1 MTTRRLSPTVPTRR
15 VASTLRMYRERKG
28 MGVGEAAAG
37 VDHQSSWLSRIE
49 GMENRAHP
57 NDVQALLMQY
67 DVEQPVIEAVKA
79 VARQSRKRGWWYPYH
94 DVLPDWF
101 GQYLGLESDASTIR
115 AFDGLAVPGLL
126 QTEEY
131 ARAMVQALVPRQ
143 SAAEIDRFTRLRIER
158 QQRISDD
165 EDPVQ
170 FRAVLDEG
178 LLWRQV
184 GGTQVMIEQI
194 EWLLEV
200 GQRPNVE
207 IQVLPSAAGAHP
219 AMNGSFVV
227 MDFPPLP
234 TPFPT
239 IDDRIAYVDL
249 LVGAKYF
256 DNAAEVAP
264 YEAVWEQLRGDAL
277 SSDES
282 DALLRRIAKRLAA
295 H

>member
-1 MTTRRLSPTVPTRR
+1 
-15 VASTLRMYRERKG
+15 MYRERKG

-49 GMENRAHP
+49 SMENRAHP

-67 DVEQPVIEAVKA
+67 AVEQPVIDAVKA

-131 ARAMVQALVPRQ
+131 ARALVQALVTRQ

-158 QQRISDD
+158 QQRITDE

-184 GGTQVMIEQI
+184 GGTQVMIAQI
-194 EWLLEV
+194 ERLLEV

-207 IQVLPSAAGAHP
+207 IQVLPSSAGAH
-219 AMNGSFVV
+219 AGMDGSFVV

-256 DNAAEVAP
+256 DNPAEVAP

-282 DALLRRIAKRLAA
+282 DALMRRIAKRLAA

>member
-1 MTTRRLSPTVPTRR
+1 
-15 VASTLRMYRERKG
+15 MYRERKG

>member
-1 MTTRRLSPTVPTRR
+1 
-15 VASTLRMYRERKG
+15 MYRERKG

-207 IQVLPSAAGAHP
+207 IQVLPSSAGAHP